1 MARVILGSE
10 NILCELANV
19 LEERTRRG
27 TRARVRYCNCGRSFD
42 DGTCNRS
49 RAFDESAAIFFVLRD
64 GL

>member
-10 NILCELANV
+10 NILCELVNV
-19 LEERTRRG
+19 LEEGASRG
-27 TRARVRYCNCGRSFD
+27 TRARVRYCHCSRSVD

-64 GL
+64 SL